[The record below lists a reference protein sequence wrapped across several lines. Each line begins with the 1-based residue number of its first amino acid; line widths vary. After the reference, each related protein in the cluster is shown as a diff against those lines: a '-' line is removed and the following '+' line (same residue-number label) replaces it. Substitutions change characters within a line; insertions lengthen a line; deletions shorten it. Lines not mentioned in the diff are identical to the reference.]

1 MIEQLLNRRARLP
14 QYAGIKIQC
23 VQVLIEV
30 DEAGAPRGVV
40 RVIPYHLTLDDDGY
54 EDVQASVDAAGYIW
68 NNSWEEAEESDVVDL
83 QKQKERR
90 EQEKLYRW
98 EISPAEMQKIT
109 EAALGLPKGA
119 AIHQRA
125 LRVTAFVKAVRACL

>member
-83 QKQKERR
+83 QKHKERR
-90 EQEKLYRW
+90 EQEKLYAGRSLRLRCRRSPKPRW
-98 EISPAEMQKIT
+98 AC
-109 EAALGLPKGA
+109 PKA
-119 AIHQRA
+119 PPFINAPSASR
-125 LRVTAFVKAVRACL
+125 RS